1 MMSSS
6 SKKKASAGGSSC
18 KGKGG
23 KWTLEKV
30 LTAADVAAQF
40 IRISDTEYKKLFQ
53 GETQITKDLSKESQ
67 RIDMCNE
74 DDGEQILYSMYLEK
88 DLDAGGYL
96 LGRNYQLG
104 PSKQTI
110 IKALNLRQGT
120 QIGFRGAPSI
130 PNAIYLRFKVL
141 N

>member
-1 MMSSS
+1 MDV
-6 SKKKASAGGSSC
+6 
-18 KGKGG
+18 
-23 KWTLEKV
+23 EKV

-40 IRISDTEYKKLFQ
+40 IQISDAEYSKLFR

-67 RIDMCNE
+67 RIDMCNV
-74 DDGEQILYSMYLEK
+74 DDDVLYSMYLEK
-88 DLDAGGYL
+88 DVDAGGYI
-96 LGRNYQLG
+96 LGCNYQLG

-110 IKALNLRQGT
+110 IQALNLKRGT
-120 QIGFRGAPSI
+120 KMGGIKKKKKGFRGAPSI